1 MYTERRSRLGGA
13 VVWSVTASV
22 GGRVLPDGCMDLIW
36 LDDDLIVAGP
46 DTCAFVT
53 TAASPSSC
61 TGLRFAPGTAP
72 AVLGIP
78 ASELLN
84 QRVPLSAIWPEASVR
99 PLREHIRQA
108 PARMRAALLEQ
119 VAAERLLRAAPPEP
133 WCAGLVAGL
142 RAGRSVADAA
152 RQVGFSDRQLQRR
165 GIRLPAQDAGA
176 GVANAA
182 GTRPGPQWRA
192 GGGRGRRGRIRGSA
206 TPVPGDSS
214 ACRRSARH
222 PARRGMKAAREA
234 GCAKLR
240 AGGRERG
247 CYDASG
253 ANRSM
258 GLPSGSW
265 TTA

>member
-165 GIRLPAQDAGA
+165 SVAAFGYPPKMLARVLRMQRALDLARSGVPGAVVAAAAGYADQPHLSREIRALA
-176 GVANAA
+176 GVPLGTLLAA
-182 GTRPGPQWRA
+182 G
-192 GGGRGRRGRIRGSA
+192 
-206 TPVPGDSS
+206 
-214 ACRRSARH
+214 
-222 PARRGMKAAREA
+222 
-234 GCAKLR
+234 
-240 AGGRERG
+240 
-247 CYDASG
+247 
-253 ANRSM
+253 
-258 GLPSGSW
+258 
-265 TTA
+265 